1 MVTTPDTAE
10 LMASERLTAANS
22 LIKNYVIAAATG
34 LGRVKTWL
42 RSSRTRRL
50 PNRQ

>member
-22 LIKNYVIAAATG
+22 LQELCHCCCHR
-34 LGRVKTWL
+34 LGEGKDVAQELKE
-42 RSSRTRRL
+42 
-50 PNRQ
+50 